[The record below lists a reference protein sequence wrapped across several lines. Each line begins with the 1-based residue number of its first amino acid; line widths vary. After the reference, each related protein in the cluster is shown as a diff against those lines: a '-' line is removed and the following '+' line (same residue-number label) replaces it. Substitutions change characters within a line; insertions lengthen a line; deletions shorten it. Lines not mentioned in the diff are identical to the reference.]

1 MKPEEIKN
9 ISTENRTEIFDSDE
23 SIFFYVEFVNV
34 KFVWKDWLRL
44 NIGIIH
50 VVEAKNIISP
60 PTIRGGTLTLL
71 WQSKLK

>member
-44 NIGIIH
+44 NMGIIH

-60 PTIRGGTLTLL
+60 PTIFITRPVVI
-71 WQSKLK
+71 

>member
-34 KFVWKDWLRL
+34 KFV
-44 NIGIIH
+44 
-50 VVEAKNIISP
+50 
-60 PTIRGGTLTLL
+60 
-71 WQSKLK
+71 